1 MACFLSLLEAWSSL
15 SVSPSLRLSGSLPP
29 SSIPSFFLFSFYL
42 TFSLLFFSFLFFFA
56 PVDSDQENR
65 RSGGEWRIAAKKQI

>member
-29 SSIPSFFLFSFYL
+29 SSIPSFFCFLFIL
-42 TFSLLFFSFLFFFA
+42 LSLYFFFFTFFSFLRRWIRTRRIGEA
-56 PVDSDQENR
+56 GEN
-65 RSGGEWRIAAKKQI
+65 GG